1 MPALPTNPERSLG
14 IRTTLPATGRGKLL
28 GGMPWMNFWL
38 LVLLILGTV
47 IVATDGFSRDPM
59 PDEGT
64 AAPTPVLEYESFWA
78 AYVFAWVS
86 LPLCYLYARKTG
98 AARGESILL
107 WFVLNT
113 VAYSKDFAYIR
124 IPGLPLFSTD
134 IVLALFLWS
143 LLRKVGTRFL
153 VLDRWWSRLVLAFVA
168 VGALSVVRGVVAHQE
183 LTLVARD
190 AAIVVY
196 ALFTFV
202 GFHVV
207 KTWDGVR
214 RVFIVLAV
222 GSIFATLN
230 GLAWFLAQPGQ
241 RRYILYGIFVL
252 VSAVG
257 TVVLTI
263 NRTIHPILGWLLA
276 AILLVGILLIN
287 ARTIFL
293 GFAVGLFMMMIAS
306 PSGKLRLSV
315 RTLRLLAGVVL
326 VLFAVVWAVTQTRT
340 GSTFVERAETELV
353 SGTLNYADDPNAT
366 FRFMAWLEAFD
377 RFTQSP
383 VIGEA
388 YGIPFKFDLDESDAR
403 PHNTYL
409 TVLYKM
415 GVLGL
420 TPLVLLV
427 AGFQWNG
434 WKKLRGLNS
443 RSDGLVL
450 YVLLIGQMLMC
461 LFGLLNLLLESPFLA
476 SIFWLTIGI
485 GLRMFSTPV
494 STKPSVAIT

>member
-14 IRTTLPATGRGKLL
+14 IRTTLPAIGRGKLL
-28 GGMPWMNFWL
+28 GEMPWMNFWL

-47 IVATDGFSRDPM
+47 IVAADGFSRDPM

-64 AAPTPVLEYESFWA
+64 AAPVPVLEYESFWA
-78 AYVFAWVS
+78 AYVFASVS

-98 AARGESILL
+98 ASRGESILL

-124 IPGLPLFSTD
+124 VPGLPLFSTD
-134 IVLALFLWS
+134 IVLALFLWN
-143 LLRKVGTRFL
+143 LFGKIGTRFL
-153 VLDRWWSRLVLAFVA
+153 VLDRWWSRLVLAFVV
-168 VGALSVVRGVVAHQE
+168 VGAVSVARGVAAHQE

-190 AAIVVY
+190 AAIVAY
-196 ALFTFV
+196 ALFAFV

-207 KTWDGVR
+207 KTCDGVR
-214 RVFIVLAV
+214 RVFIALAL

-230 GLAWFLAQPGQ
+230 GLVWFLAQPGQ
-241 RRYILYGIFVL
+241 RRYIPYGIFVL
-252 VSAVG
+252 VSLVG

-263 NRTIHPILGWLLA
+263 NRMIRPILGWVLA

-293 GFAVGLFMMMIAS
+293 GLALGLFIVMIAS
-306 PSGKLRLSV
+306 PSGKLRLSI
-315 RTLRLLAGVVL
+315 RSLRLLTGVAVVL
-326 VLFAVVWAVTQTRT
+326 FSVVWAITQTRT
-340 GSTFVERAETELV
+340 GSSFVERAETELV
-353 SGTLNYADDPNAT
+353 SGTLNYSDDPNAT
-366 FRFMAWLEAFD
+366 FRFMAWFEAFQ
-377 RFTQSP
+377 RFAESP
-383 VIGEA
+383 VLGEA

-420 TPLVLLV
+420 TPLVLLL
-427 AGFQWNG
+427 ASFQWSG
-434 WKKLRGLNS
+434 WKKLLHVHRPSEGI
-443 RSDGLVL
+443 VL
-450 YVLLIGQMLMC
+450 YALLIGQMLMC

-485 GLRMFSTPV
+485 GFRMSSSA
-494 STKPSVAIT
+494 STKPSIAIT